1 MKENLKIVISGG
13 GTGGHIFPAIAIADA
28 LKKRFPKADILF
40 IGAKGRM
47 EMERVPK
54 AGYPIEGLWISGM
67 TKDLKSILLPLK
79 LTSSFNHAIAILKR
93 FKPDVVIGVGGF
105 ASGPTLMGANFLNI
119 PTVIQE
125 QNSYPGKTNRNVGKK
140 AKAICVAYD
149 HLDQWFPAEKIH
161 FTGNPLR
168 ANIKLNGTR
177 EEAAE
182 FFHLNPEK
190 PVALLVGGS
199 QGALGINKGISAQL
213 AAFKDADLQLIWQTG
228 KTYISQA
235 TGEVNALGLGEQV
248 KPSVFIDRMDLAY
261 GLADVVI
268 SRAGAMSISE
278 LALVQKPV
286 IFVPLPTAAEDH
298 QTKNAQQLV
307 DAEAA
312 IMVRN
317 ADTEKDLVPTLMRLA
332 NDPALREKLST
343 NIGKFARPNAAND
356 IVDVI
361 INAISQPSN
370 HISWNAK
377 HSTESISNLKSKN
390 EN

>member
-1 MKENLKIVISGG
+1 MKENLKVVISGG

-28 LKKRFPKADILF
+28 LKRRFPQVDILF

-54 AGYPIEGLWISGM
+54 AGYSIEGLWISGF
-67 TKDLKSILLPLK
+67 TKDLSALSLPFK
-79 LTSSFNHAIAILKR
+79 LISSLTKARRILKR

-105 ASGPTLMGANFLNI
+105 ASGPTLKAANWLGI

-168 ANIKLNGTR
+168 ANITLNGTR

-182 FFHLNPEK
+182 FFHLDPTK

-213 AAFKDADLQLIWQTG
+213 AAFKDSDLQLIWQTG
-228 KTYISQA
+228 KTYITQA
-235 TGEVNALGLGEQV
+235 QEEVKALGLENQV
-248 KPSVFIDRMDLAY
+248 KPTVFIDRMDLAY

-312 IMVRN
+312 LMVRN
-317 ADTEKDLVPTLMRLA
+317 ANAEKELVPALFRLK
-332 NDPALREKLST
+332 DDRELQAKLSK
-343 NIGKFARPNAAND
+343 NIGKFARPNAADD
-356 IVDVI
+356 IVNQIVNVI
-361 INAISQPSN
+361 
-370 HISWNAK
+370 K
-377 HSTESISNLKSKN
+377 
-390 EN
+390 

>member
-1 MKENLKIVISGG
+1 MKENLKVVISGG

-28 LKKRFPKADILF
+28 LKRRFPKADILF

-54 AGYPIEGLWISGM
+54 AGYPIEGLWISGF
-67 TKDLKSILLPLK
+67 TKDLSALSLPFK
-79 LTSSFNHAIAILKR
+79 LVSSLTKACRILKR
-93 FKPDVVIGVGGF
+93 FQPDVVIGVGGF
-105 ASGPTLMGANFLNI
+105 ASGPTLKAANWLGI

-168 ANIKLNGTR
+168 ANITLNGTR
-177 EEAAE
+177 EEAAA
-182 FFHLNPEK
+182 FFSLDATK

-213 AAFKDADLQLIWQTG
+213 AAFKDSDLQLIWQTG
-228 KTYISQA
+228 KTYITQA
-235 TGEVNALGLGEQV
+235 QEEVKALGLENQV
-248 KPSVFIDRMDLAY
+248 KPTVFIERMDLAY
-261 GLADVVI
+261 GLADMVI

-298 QTKNAQQLV
+298 QTKNAQHLV

-317 ADTEKDLVPTLMRLA
+317 ADTEKDLIPTLFRLKDDKELQA
-332 NDPALREKLST
+332 KMSA
-343 NIGKFARPNAAND
+343 NIGKFARPNAADD
-356 IVDVI
+356 IVDQI
-361 INAISQPSN
+361 IKAIS
-370 HISWNAK
+370 
-377 HSTESISNLKSKN
+377 
-390 EN
+390 

>member
-1 MKENLKIVISGG
+1 MKENLKVVISGG

-28 LKKRFPKADILF
+28 LKRRYPEADILF

-54 AGYPIEGLWISGM
+54 AGYPIEGLWISGF
-67 TKDLKSILLPLK
+67 TKDLSVLSLPFK
-79 LTSSFNHAIAILKR
+79 LISSLSKARRILKR
-93 FKPDVVIGVGGF
+93 FKPDAVIGVGGF
-105 ASGPTLMGANFLNI
+105 ASGPTLKAANWLGI

-125 QNSYPGKTNRNVGKK
+125 QNSYPGKTNRNVGPK

-168 ANIKLNGTR
+168 ANIAINGTR
-177 EEAAE
+177 EEAAA
-182 FFHLNPEK
+182 FFGLDATK

-213 AAFKDADLQLIWQTG
+213 ATFKDSDLQLIWQTG
-228 KTYISQA
+228 KTYITQA
-235 TGEVNALGLGEQV
+235 QKEVKALDLEDQV
-248 KPSVFIDRMDLAY
+248 KPTVFIDRMDLAY
-261 GLADVVI
+261 GLADMVI

-278 LALVQKPV
+278 LALVQRPV

-312 IMVRN
+312 LMVRN
-317 ADTEKDLVPTLMRLA
+317 VDAEKELVP
-332 NDPALREKLST
+332 ALFKLKDDKASQAKLSE
-343 NIGKFARPNAAND
+343 NIGKFARPNAADD
-356 IVDVI
+356 IVDQI
-361 INAISQPSN
+361 IKAI
-370 HISWNAK
+370 
-377 HSTESISNLKSKN
+377 ES
-390 EN
+390 

>member
-1 MKENLKIVISGG
+1 MKEDLKVVISGG

-28 LKKRFPKADILF
+28 LKRRFPKADILF
-40 IGAKGRM
+40 IGAQGRM

-54 AGYPIEGLWISGM
+54 AGYPIEGLWISGF
-67 TKDLKSILLPLK
+67 TKDLSVFSLPFK
-79 LTSSFNHAIAILKR
+79 LISSLSKARRILKR
-93 FKPDVVIGVGGF
+93 FQPDAVIGVGGY
-105 ASGPTLMGANFLNI
+105 ASGPTLKAANWLGI

-168 ANIKLNGTR
+168 ANITLNGTR
-177 EEAAE
+177 EEAAV
-182 FFHLNPEK
+182 FFNLDPNK

-213 AAFKDADLQLIWQTG
+213 ATFKNSDLQLIWQTG
-228 KTYISQA
+228 KTYITQA
-235 TGEVNALGLGEQV
+235 QEEVKALGLENQV
-248 KPSVFIDRMDLAY
+248 KPTVFIERMDLAY
-261 GLADVVI
+261 GLADMVI

-307 DAEAA
+307 NAEAA

-317 ADTEKDLVPTLMRLA
+317 ADTEKDLVPTLFQLKD
-332 NDPALREKLST
+332 NRELQAKMST
-343 NIGKFARPNAAND
+343 NIGKFARPNAADD
-356 IVDVI
+356 IVQVI
-361 INAISQPSN
+361 V
-370 HISWNAK
+370 
-377 HSTESISNLKSKN
+377 ESLKFRV
-390 EN
+390 

>member
-1 MKENLKIVISGG
+1 MKENLKVVISGG

-28 LKKRFPKADILF
+28 LKRRFPEADILF

-54 AGYPIEGLWISGM
+54 AGYPIECLWISGF
-67 TKDLKSILLPLK
+67 TKDLSALSLPFK
-79 LTSSFNHAIAILKR
+79 LVSSLSKARRILKR
-93 FKPDVVIGVGGF
+93 FQPDVVIGVGGF
-105 ASGPTLMGANFLNI
+105 ASGPTLKAANWLGI

-125 QNSYPGKTNRNVGKK
+125 QNSYPGKTNRNVGKR

-149 HLDQWFPAEKIH
+149 HLDQWFPADKIH

-168 ANIKLNGTR
+168 ANITLNGTR

-182 FFHLNPEK
+182 FFHLDPTK

-213 AAFKDADLQLIWQTG
+213 AAFKDNDLQLIWQTG
-228 KTYISQA
+228 KTYITQAQEEVKALELESQVIP
-235 TGEVNALGLGEQV
+235 T
-248 KPSVFIDRMDLAY
+248 VFIERMDLAY
-261 GLADVVI
+261 GLANVVI

-307 DAEAA
+307 NAEAA

-317 ADTEKDLVPTLMRLA
+317 ADTEKELI
-332 NDPALREKLST
+332 PALFRLKDDRELQEKLSN
-343 NIGKFARPNAAND
+343 NIGKFARPNAADD
-356 IVDVI
+356 IVEQI
-361 INAISQPSN
+361 IKTIEA
-370 HISWNAK
+370 
-377 HSTESISNLKSKN
+377 
-390 EN
+390 

>member
-1 MKENLKIVISGG
+1 MNTNENLKVVISGG

-28 LKKRFPKADILF
+28 LKRRFPKADILF

-54 AGYPIEGLWISGM
+54 AGYPIEGLWISGF
-67 TKDLKSILLPLK
+67 TKEIKSLLLPLK
-79 LTSSFNHAIAILKR
+79 LTDSFNRAIAILKR

-105 ASGPTLMGANFLNI
+105 ASGPTLMAANFLRI
-119 PTVIQE
+119 PTIIQE

-168 ANIKLNGTR
+168 ANITLNGTR

-182 FFHLNPEK
+182 YFHLDPTK

-213 AAFKDADLQLIWQTG
+213 AAFKDNDLQLIWQTG
-228 KTYISQA
+228 KYYFEQA
-235 TGEVNALGLGEQV
+235 QKEVKSLGLESQV
-248 KPSVFIDRMDLAY
+248 KPTIFIDRMDLAY

-312 IMVRN
+312 LLVRN
-317 ADTEKDLVPTLMRLA
+317 DDTEKDLIPSLFKL
-332 NDPALREKLST
+332 NEDKALREKLST
-343 NIGKFARPNAAND
+343 NIGKFARPNAADD

-361 INAISQPSN
+361 IKAI
-370 HISWNAK
+370 
-377 HSTESISNLKSKN
+377 
-390 EN
+390 

>member
-1 MKENLKIVISGG
+1 MKENLKVVISGG

-28 LKKRFPKADILF
+28 LKRRFPKADILF

-54 AGYPIEGLWISGM
+54 AGYPIEGLWISGF
-67 TKDLKSILLPLK
+67 TKDLSALSLPFK
-79 LTSSFNHAIAILKR
+79 LVSSLSKARRILKR
-93 FKPDVVIGVGGF
+93 FHPDVVIGVGGF
-105 ASGPTLMGANFLNI
+105 ASGPTLKAANWLGI

-168 ANIKLNGTR
+168 ANITLNGTR
-177 EEAAE
+177 EEAAA
-182 FFHLNPEK
+182 FFNLDANK

-213 AAFKDADLQLIWQTG
+213 AAFKDSDLQLIWQTG
-228 KTYISQA
+228 KTYITQA
-235 TGEVNALGLGEQV
+235 EEEVKALGLEGQV
-248 KPSVFIDRMDLAY
+248 KPTVFIDRMDLAY

-278 LALVQKPV
+278 LALVRKPV

-312 IMVRN
+312 LMVRN
-317 ADTEKDLVPTLMRLA
+317 ADAEKELI
-332 NDPALREKLST
+332 PALFKLKDDKALQVKLSE
-343 NIGKFARPNAAND
+343 NIGKFARPNAADD
-356 IVDVI
+356 IVDQI
-361 INAISQPSN
+361 IKAI
-370 HISWNAK
+370 
-377 HSTESISNLKSKN
+377 ES
-390 EN
+390 

>member
-1 MKENLKIVISGG
+1 MKENPKFVISGG

-28 LKKRFPKADILF
+28 LKRRFPKADILF
-40 IGAKGRM
+40 IGAQGRM

-54 AGYPIEGLWISGM
+54 AGYTIEGLWISGF
-67 TKDLKSILLPLK
+67 TKEFKSLLLPFK
-79 LTSSFNHAIAILKR
+79 LVSSLTKACRILKR
-93 FKPDVVIGVGGF
+93 FQPDAVIGVGGF
-105 ASGPTLMGANFLNI
+105 ASGPTLKAANWLGI

-168 ANIKLNGTR
+168 ANIALNGTR
-177 EEAAE
+177 EEAAA
-182 FFHLNPEK
+182 FFGLDPNK

-213 AAFKDADLQLIWQTG
+213 AAFKDSDLQLIWQTG
-228 KTYISQA
+228 KTYITQA
-235 TGEVNALGLGEQV
+235 QEEVKALGLESQV
-248 KPSVFIDRMDLAY
+248 KPTVFIERMDLAY
-261 GLADVVI
+261 GFADMVI

-307 DAEAA
+307 NAEAA

-317 ADTEKDLVPTLMRLA
+317 ADTEKDLVPTLFRLKDDHELQA
-332 NDPALREKLST
+332 KMST
-343 NIGKFARPNAAND
+343 NIGKFARPNAADD
-356 IVDVI
+356 IVNQI
-361 INAISQPSN
+361 IKTI
-370 HISWNAK
+370 
-377 HSTESISNLKSKN
+377 E
-390 EN
+390 

>member
-1 MKENLKIVISGG
+1 MKENLKVVISGG

-28 LKKRFPKADILF
+28 LKRRFPEADILF

-54 AGYPIEGLWISGM
+54 AGYPIEGLWISGF
-67 TKDLKSILLPLK
+67 TKDLSALSLPFK
-79 LTSSFNHAIAILKR
+79 LISSLSKARRILKR
-93 FKPDVVIGVGGF
+93 FQPDVVVGVGGF
-105 ASGPTLMGANFLNI
+105 ASGPTLKAANWLGI

-168 ANIKLNGTR
+168 ANITLNGTR

-182 FFHLNPEK
+182 YFHLDPMK

-213 AAFKDADLQLIWQTG
+213 AAFKDSDLQLIWQTG
-228 KTYISQA
+228 KFYLEQA
-235 TGEVNALGLGEQV
+235 QQEVKSLGLEEQV
-248 KPSVFIDRMDLAY
+248 KPTVFIDRMDLAY

-312 IMVRN
+312 LMVRN
-317 ADTEKDLVPTLMRLA
+317 ADTEKELIPTLFRLKDDHELQA
-332 NDPALREKLST
+332 KLST
-343 NIGKFARPNAAND
+343 NIGKFARPNAADD
-356 IVDVI
+356 IVEVI
-361 INAISQPSN
+361 IKAMS
-370 HISWNAK
+370 
-377 HSTESISNLKSKN
+377 
-390 EN
+390 

>member
-1 MKENLKIVISGG
+1 MKDNLKVVISGG

-28 LKKRFPKADILF
+28 LKRRFPEADILF

-54 AGYPIEGLWISGM
+54 AGYPIKGLWISGM
-67 TKDLKSILLPLK
+67 TKDLRSLILPVKLIDSI
-79 LTSSFNHAIAILKR
+79 NRAIAILKR

-105 ASGPTLMGANFLNI
+105 ASGPTLMAANYLSI
-119 PTVIQE
+119 PTVI
-125 QNSYPGKTNRNVGKK
+125 
-140 AKAICVAYD
+140 
-149 HLDQWFPAEKIH
+149 HDQWFPAEKIH

-168 ANIKLNGTR
+168 ANIALSGTR

-182 FFHLNPEK
+182 YFQLDANR

-213 AAFKDADLQLIWQTG
+213 AAFKGNDLQLIWQTG
-228 KTYISQA
+228 KTYYDKAIS
-235 TGEVNALGLGEQV
+235 EVEALGLEEQV
-248 KPSVFIDRMDLAY
+248 KPTVFIDRMDLAY

-298 QTKNAQQLV
+298 QTKNALQLV
-307 DAEAA
+307 EAGA
-312 IMVRN
+312 ALMVRN
-317 ADTEKDLVPTLMRLA
+317 AETEQELVPTLFKLKD
-332 NDPALREKLST
+332 DPDLQGTLSS
-343 NIGKFARPNAAND
+343 NIGKFARPNAADD
-356 IVDVI
+356 IVDQI
-361 INAISQPSN
+361 IKAIE
-370 HISWNAK
+370 A
-377 HSTESISNLKSKN
+377 
-390 EN
+390 

>member
-1 MKENLKIVISGG
+1 MKEHLKVVISGG

-28 LKKRFPKADILF
+28 LKRRFPEAEILF

-54 AGYPIEGLWISGM
+54 AGYPIEGLWISGL
-67 TKDLKSILLPLK
+67 TKDLSALTLPFK
-79 LTSSFNHAIAILKR
+79 LVSSLSKACRILKR
-93 FKPDVVIGVGGF
+93 FQPDVVIGVGGF
-105 ASGPTLMGANFLNI
+105 ASGPTLKAANWLGI

-125 QNSYPGKTNRNVGKK
+125 QNSYPGKTNRNVGRK

-168 ANIKLNGTR
+168 ANIALNGTR
-177 EEAAE
+177 EEAAAY
-182 FFHLNPEK
+182 FQLDPNK

-213 AAFKDADLQLIWQTG
+213 ATFNESDLQLIWQTG
-228 KTYISQA
+228 KTYIGQA
-235 TGEVNALGLGEQV
+235 QEEVKALGLESKV
-248 KPSVFIDRMDLAY
+248 KPTVFIDRMDLAY

-278 LALVQKPV
+278 LALVRKPV

-307 DAEAA
+307 EAGA
-312 IMVRN
+312 ALMVRN
-317 ADTEKDLVPTLMRLA
+317 SDTEQGLVP
-332 NDPALREKLST
+332 ALFKLKDDHGLQAKMSD

-356 IVDVI
+356 IVEVI
-361 INAISQPSN
+361 VNTIKA
-370 HISWNAK
+370 
-377 HSTESISNLKSKN
+377 
-390 EN
+390 

>member
-1 MKENLKIVISGG
+1 MKENLKVVISGG

-28 LKKRFPKADILF
+28 LKRRFPEADILF

-54 AGYPIEGLWISGM
+54 AGYPIEGLWISGF
-67 TKDLKSILLPLK
+67 TKDLSVLSLPFK
-79 LTSSFNHAIAILKR
+79 LVSSLSKARRILKR
-93 FKPDVVIGVGGF
+93 FHPDAVIGVGGF
-105 ASGPTLMGANFLNI
+105 ASGPTLKAANWLGI

-125 QNSYPGKTNRNVGKK
+125 QNSYPGKTNRNVGPK

-168 ANIKLNGTR
+168 ANIALNGTR

-182 FFHLNPEK
+182 FFHLDPTK

-213 AAFKDADLQLIWQTG
+213 AAFKDSNLQLIWQTG
-228 KTYISQA
+228 KTYITQA
-235 TGEVNALGLGEQV
+235 QEEVKALGLEDQV
-248 KPSVFIDRMDLAY
+248 KPTVFIDRMDLAY
-261 GLADVVI
+261 GLADMVI

-278 LALVQKPV
+278 LALVKRPV

-312 IMVRN
+312 LMVRN
-317 ADTEKDLVPTLMRLA
+317 ADAEKELVP
-332 NDPALREKLST
+332 ALFKLKDDQVLQAKLSE
-343 NIGKFARPNAAND
+343 NIGKFARPNAADD
-356 IVDVI
+356 IVDQI
-361 INAISQPSN
+361 IRAI
-370 HISWNAK
+370 
-377 HSTESISNLKSKN
+377 ES
-390 EN
+390 

>member
-1 MKENLKIVISGG
+1 MKENLKVVISGG

-28 LKKRFPKADILF
+28 LKRRFPKADILF
-40 IGAKGRM
+40 IGAQGRM

-54 AGYPIEGLWISGM
+54 AGYSIEGLWISGF
-67 TKDLKSILLPLK
+67 TKDLSALSLPFK
-79 LTSSFNHAIAILKR
+79 LVSSLSKARRILKR
-93 FKPDVVIGVGGF
+93 FHPDVVIGVGGF
-105 ASGPTLMGANFLNI
+105 ASGPTLKAANWLGI

-125 QNSYPGKTNRNVGKK
+125 QNSYPGKTNRNVGQK

-168 ANIKLNGTR
+168 ANITLNGTR
-177 EEAAE
+177 EEAAA
-182 FFHLNPEK
+182 FFNLDASK

-213 AAFKDADLQLIWQTG
+213 AAFKDSDLQLIWQTG
-228 KTYISQA
+228 KTYITQA
-235 TGEVNALGLGEQV
+235 QEEVKALDLDDQV
-248 KPSVFIDRMDLAY
+248 KPTVFIDRMDLAY

-307 DAEAA
+307 DVEAA
-312 IMVRN
+312 LMVRN
-317 ADTEKDLVPTLMRLA
+317 AEAEKELVP
-332 NDPALREKLST
+332 ALFKLKDDKALQAKLST
-343 NIGKFARPNAAND
+343 NIGKFARPNAADD
-356 IVDVI
+356 IVDQI
-361 INAISQPSN
+361 IKAI
-370 HISWNAK
+370 
-377 HSTESISNLKSKN
+377 ES
-390 EN
+390 

>member
-1 MKENLKIVISGG
+1 MKENLKVVISGG

-28 LKKRFPKADILF
+28 LKRRFPKADILF

-54 AGYPIEGLWISGM
+54 AGYPIEGLWISGF
-67 TKDLKSILLPLK
+67 TKDLSALSLPFK
-79 LTSSFNHAIAILKR
+79 LVSSLTKACRILKR
-93 FKPDVVIGVGGF
+93 FQPDVVIGVGGF
-105 ASGPTLMGANFLNI
+105 ASGPTLKAANWLGI

-168 ANIKLNGTR
+168 ANITLNGTR
-177 EEAAE
+177 EEAAA
-182 FFHLNPEK
+182 FFSLDATK

-213 AAFKDADLQLIWQTG
+213 AAFKDSDLQLIWQTG
-228 KTYISQA
+228 KTYITQA
-235 TGEVNALGLGEQV
+235 QEEVKALGLENQV
-248 KPSVFIDRMDLAY
+248 KPTVFIERMDLAY
-261 GLADVVI
+261 GLADMVI

-307 DAEAA
+307 DADAA

-317 ADTEKDLVPTLMRLA
+317 ADTEKDLIPTLFRLKDDHELQA
-332 NDPALREKLST
+332 KMSA
-343 NIGKFARPNAAND
+343 NIGKFARPNAADD
-356 IVDVI
+356 IVDQI
-361 INAISQPSN
+361 IKAIS
-370 HISWNAK
+370 
-377 HSTESISNLKSKN
+377 
-390 EN
+390 